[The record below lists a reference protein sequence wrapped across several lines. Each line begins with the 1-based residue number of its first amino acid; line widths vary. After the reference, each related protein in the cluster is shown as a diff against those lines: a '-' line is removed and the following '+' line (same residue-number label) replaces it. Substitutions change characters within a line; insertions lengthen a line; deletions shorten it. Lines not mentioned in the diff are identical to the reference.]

1 MSIYEKVL
9 DGHMVFVISK
19 TRYDDVIVDLF
30 MDENI
35 TDDQIR
41 TYMQDIYDDYKKDDD
56 TYIVDFNMAII
67 TVEKRDED
75 M

>member
-1 MSIYEKVL
+1 
-9 DGHMVFVISK
+9 
-19 TRYDDVIVDLF
+19 

-41 TYMQDIYDDYKKDDD
+41 TYMQDVYDDYKKDDD